1 MCMLATSSP
10 GQNLVL
16 FPIDTE
22 QRDGFVSAISMQ
34 QSERADLSFYACVS
48 VITVYICIDA
58 YDILGHP
65 GTVLGIPGHT
75 SKRVYEH
82 ILRDESLMNLISG
95 ISSAIL

>member
-34 QSERADLSFYACVS
+34 QSEGADLSFYACVS
-48 VITVYICIDA
+48 VI
-58 YDILGHP
+58 LL
-65 GTVLGIPGHT
+65 LGIIVAAYLKQQHCI
-75 SKRVYEH
+75 KF
-82 ILRDESLMNLISG
+82 
-95 ISSAIL
+95 